1 MADTALTLEAATVIR
16 VPPPG
21 LESGYVVAVVRT
33 PEGLRTGRLLC
44 PSDDVPTPGT
54 HVELAESPVPGV
66 SAYRP
71 VVA

>member
-1 MADTALTLEAATVIR
+1 MVENTLTLVAATVIR

-21 LESGYVVAVVRT
+21 LEPGYTVAVVRT
-33 PEGLRTGRLLC
+33 PDGLRSGRLLC
-44 PSDDVPTPGT
+44 SPDDVPDPGAEVESAETP
-54 HVELAESPVPGV
+54 VEGV